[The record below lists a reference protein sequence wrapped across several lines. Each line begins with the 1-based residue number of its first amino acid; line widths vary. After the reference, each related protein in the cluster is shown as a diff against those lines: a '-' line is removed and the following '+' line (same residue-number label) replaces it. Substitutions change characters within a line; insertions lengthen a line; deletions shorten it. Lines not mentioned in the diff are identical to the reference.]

1 MNKFLLLILLTSLV
15 YSATY
20 MVDVPANVRWTK
32 TSIYVHE
39 GDSLRIYASGTW
51 RYDPRPYFETDADGI
66 ADNSTY
72 NGRLM
77 AKVNGVKFPVGKSF
91 EGKSPAEGY
100 LYLGMHDTTDYS
112 NNVGKLKV
120 KVIVESSEP
129 ENSNTQEPDFESKTN
144 TSLNDVVN
152 KVVSNATEKV
162 SNMDQTSKTVC
173 SVVILLFLG
182 VVLFA
187 RDVERSKDD
196 EEEPPEERTLN
207 KSKE

>member
-1 MNKFLLLILLTSLV
+1 MNKFLLVILLTSLV

-20 MVDVPANVRWTK
+20 MVDVPANQKWTR

-39 GDSLRIYASGTW
+39 GDSIRIYASGTW

-66 ADNSTY
+66 ADNNTF

-77 AKVNGVKFPVGKSF
+77 AKVNEVIFPVGKSF
-91 EGKSPAEGY
+91 EGTSPAEGY

-112 NNVGKLKV
+112 NNVGQLKV
-120 KVIVESSEP
+120 KVIVESNEKENPADQKPSFNSE
-129 ENSNTQEPDFESKTN
+129 SNTSINE
-144 TSLNDVVN
+144 VVD
-152 KVVSNATEKV
+152 KVVANATEKV

-182 VVLFA
+182 VLLFA
-187 RDVERSKDD
+187 RDVESSSD
-196 EEEPPEERTLN
+196 EEEDPPEERTLS
-207 KSKE
+207 KSKD